1 MVEGVWSRCGLLS
14 VLDVS
19 MDTIFLIALVIT
31 SYFTSTVDGPPP
43 VATIYVMAV
52 TVARD
57 FFEVL
62 SAVDGHLRTNR
73 LASVQAGFASVPS
86 SATSRLTTMVPVKVG
101 STQLLV
107 RGYSAASLEL
117 SGNLDEPNLK
127 PKPALGQL
135 VLLFAGSMF
144 SYFMSSFLQWMR
156 IAIASFVIYNLW
168 HWEHRGTTV
177 QRGSL
182 VVLIFFRWFR
192 LLMSL
197 CLFEVFGPRVLP
209 IISSVRDTVPFFV
222 VSILAIVTF
231 THAYYATGM
240 RPDDGSGSTFYEYF
254 LLIFR
259 LSVLGEGDMVSEPS
273 ISDKNGR
280 GQDDRL
286 VSVIFFLT
294 SLTMT
299 VLLMSILVGI
309 LGSNYERDLKQSRS
323 MFNRVR
329 ARKITNLSSV
339 PWFRQHIWQ
348 STDLFLWIVVT
359 ERDGKGQGQSS
370 EEGHASNAVWSSAP
384 HSSVGI
390 EEIKSLIGCVEG
402 IKEQQSRHESLLVA
416 MQDQMDE
423 LFRHLKRFE
432 RAHVA
437 AEPERQSTLPVTSIR
452 EQSQFHLSM
461 EEN

>member
-1 MVEGVWSRCGLLS
+1 
-14 VLDVS
+14 
-19 MDTIFLIALVIT
+19 
-31 SYFTSTVDGPPP
+31 
-43 VATIYVMAV
+43 
-52 TVARD
+52 
-57 FFEVL
+57 
-62 SAVDGHLRTNR
+62 
-73 LASVQAGFASVPS
+73 
-86 SATSRLTTMVPVKVG
+86 
-101 STQLLV
+101 
-107 RGYSAASLEL
+107 
-117 SGNLDEPNLK
+117 
-127 PKPALGQL
+127 
-135 VLLFAGSMF
+135 
-144 SYFMSSFLQWMR
+144 
-156 IAIASFVIYNLW
+156 
-168 HWEHRGTTV
+168 
-177 QRGSL
+177 
-182 VVLIFFRWFR
+182 
-192 LLMSL
+192 
-197 CLFEVFGPRVLP
+197 
-209 IISSVRDTVPFFV
+209 
-222 VSILAIVTF
+222 
-231 THAYYATGM
+231 M

-309 LGSNYERDLKQSRS
+309 LGSNYERDVKQSRS

-437 AEPERQSTLPVTSIR
+437 AEPERYQSTLPVTSIR